1 MYRNRFYIVLLIVL
15 SLALG
20 LPSRI
25 VDGVPDWYFNYGG
38 DAVWAMLVYWGFAFL
53 FPRRAISKVSFY
65 SLSFAYAIELSQLY
79 QEDWI
84 NSIRQVKLCALV
96 LGYGF
101 SFSDI
106 VCYSV
111 GVTIAATIDY
121 FIHKRVVVISR

>member
-1 MYRNRFYIVLLIVL
+1 MLIVL
-15 SLALG
+15 SVALG

-25 VDGVPDWYFNYGG
+25 VSGVPDWYFNYGG
-38 DAVWAMLVYWGFAFL
+38 DAVWAMLVYWGFAFI
-53 FPRRAISKVSFY
+53 FPRRAISKISFY

-84 NSIRQVKLCALV
+84 NSIRQIKLCALV

-121 FIHKRVVVISR
+121 FIHKSVYTD